1 MKNSSKVDA
10 HQPLSRRELL
20 IIPSIIVITIVLC
33 VGISESL
40 ARYFYASRDGDTCAV
55 RDSVMGIRLKPNCIS
70 ESKVPEGPWTQNVYN
85 DCGSRSSFQC
95 FPKPINSFR
104 IVIFGNSISQGSFI
118 PYNDTYGSRVAEE
131 LTERCSQLVDVQN
144 VARPT
149 YTWEKVNKNLDEA
162 LSLKPDAL
170 ITSLLPND
178 LEGDPTEQLA
188 VGSGAIF
195 ADADAGN
202 TGSAHT
208 GISNS
213 PATTGEKETL
223 SLMQLISKLTSE
235 SSRAIYVAKNLYY
248 KDKEGYMN
256 LYLNYGEK
264 ANFLRPPFSA
274 FWQTRLAA
282 YDELLGKMAE
292 KAHGQKVPLVLV
304 YIPQQAQA
312 VLLGMKDLPRGVDPR
327 AFSRAVGVLAA
338 KHEINF
344 VDTSEAFGRTSNPTD
359 LYYRVNGHPSGAG
372 HAVIAKAVVAQLLK
386 IDPSPFQSCRSSA
399 SAVSRHA
406 ELSR

>member
-1 MKNSSKVDA
+1 MKSSNKVNA
-10 HQPLSRRELL
+10 RQPLSRRELL
-20 IIPSIIVITIVLC
+20 IIPSIIIITIVLC
-33 VGISESL
+33 VSISESL
-40 ARYFYASRDGDTCAV
+40 ARYFYASRDWDTCAV
-55 RDSVMGIRLKPNCIS
+55 RDPVMGIRFKPNCIS
-70 ESKVPEGPWTQNVYN
+70 ERKVPEGPWTQNVYN

-95 FPKPINSFR
+95 FPKPSGGLR

-118 PYNDTYGSRVAEE
+118 PYNGTYGSRVAEE
-131 LTERCSQLVDVQN
+131 LTERCGQLVDVQN

-170 ITSLLPND
+170 ITSLLPSD
-178 LEGDPTEQLA
+178 LETDPAQQL
-188 VGSGAIF
+188 I
-195 ADADAGN
+195 DRPN
-202 TGSAHT
+202 
-208 GISNS
+208 
-213 PATTGEKETL
+213 KETL
-223 SLMQLISKLTSE
+223 SLMQLFSKLTSE
-235 SSRAIYVAKNLYY
+235 SSRVIYIAKNLYY
-248 KDKEGYMN
+248 ENKDNYMN
-256 LYLNYGEK
+256 LYLHYGEK

-282 YDELLGKMAE
+282 YDELLGRMAE
-292 KAHGQKVPLVLV
+292 KTHGQKVPLVLV
-304 YIPQQAQA
+304 YVPQQAQA

-338 KHEINF
+338 KHGINY

-372 HAVIAKAVVAQLLK
+372 HAVIAKAVVAQLLQ

-399 SAVSRHA
+399 AAVSEHA